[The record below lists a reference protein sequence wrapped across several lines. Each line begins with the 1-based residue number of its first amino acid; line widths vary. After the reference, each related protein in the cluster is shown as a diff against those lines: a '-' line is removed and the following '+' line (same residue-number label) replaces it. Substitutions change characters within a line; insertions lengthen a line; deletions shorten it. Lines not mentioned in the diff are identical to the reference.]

1 MLCRS
6 AVRAGRVGLLAI
18 GLLGFSAPGLAAE
31 VKITDAARKHF
42 NAGVA
47 LLKDPDGARYEE
59 AYGEFKVAYQA
70 SPSWKILGNLGIT
83 AMKLERDGEA
93 IEAFSRYLEEGG
105 KNIDA
110 GERADIERDLST
122 LRASAVNVLLTTTP
136 AEVAVTDER
145 TPSQGSPVRN
155 RYQSQGGSLRL
166 QIRPGH
172 HVMTATL
179 DGKPTLRFEFDAQP
193 GGSEQHE
200 FNFDAAAAMPVAA
213 PAPAPPVVAASPP
226 PAPAA
231 ARPVPAAVW
240 VGVAATG
247 LFAVGAS
254 VTGVM
259 ALGKNS
265 DYQAANGHDA
275 ARAKSLQSDTKT
287 LNLITDG
294 LIAASVVSAGVT
306 TFLYL
311 RRPARDEGG
320 VALRL
325 RPSFGLERA
334 HLSIEGAF
342 Q

>member
-6 AVRAGRVGLLAI
+6 AVRSCCAGLLAVGLL
-18 GLLGFSAPGLAAE
+18 GAPTRAFATE

-59 AYGEFKVAYQA
+59 AYAEFKVAYEA
-70 SPSWKILGNLGIT
+70 SPSWKILGNLGIA

-93 IEAFSRYLEEGG
+93 IEAFSRYLSEGG
-105 KNIDA
+105 KAIDA
-110 GERADIERDLST
+110 AERADIERDLST

-136 AEVAVTDER
+136 AEVAVADER

-172 HVMTATL
+172 HVMTASL
-179 DGKPTLRFEFDAQP
+179 EGKPPLRFEFDAQP
-193 GGSEQHE
+193 GATEQRD
-200 FNFDAAAAMPVAA
+200 FNFEAASPPVSAT
-213 PAPAPPVVAASPP
+213 PEPTPVVPVSPPAPPVAT
-226 PAPAA
+226 
-231 ARPVPAAVW
+231 RPVPAAVW

-259 ALGKNS
+259 ALAKNS
-265 DYQAANGHDA
+265 DYEAANGHDA

-287 LNLITDG
+287 LNLVTDV
-294 LIAASVVSAGVT
+294 LVAAAVVSAGVT
-306 TFLYL
+306 TFMYVK
-311 RRPARDEGG
+311 RPTRDEAGL
-320 VALRL
+320 AIRL
-325 RPSFGLERA
+325 RPSIALGA
-334 HLSIEGAF
+334 ADLSIEGAF
-342 Q
+342 

>member
-1 MLCRS
+1 MLRRS
-6 AVRAGRVGLLAI
+6 VVRFCWVGLMAVGGTSLPSPAR
-18 GLLGFSAPGLAAE
+18 AAE

-47 LLKDPDGARYEE
+47 LLRDPDGARYEE
-59 AYGEFKVAYQA
+59 AYAEFKVAYQA

-110 GERADIERDLST
+110 GERADIERDLAT
-122 LRASAVNVLLTTTP
+122 LRASAVTVLLTTTP
-136 AEVAVTDER
+136 AEISVSDER

-172 HVMTATL
+172 HLMTATL
-179 DGKPTLRFEFDAQP
+179 DEKPPLRFEFDAQP
-193 GGSEQHE
+193 GGNEQHD
-200 FNFDAAAAMPVAA
+200 FNFDTVV
-213 PAPAPPVVAASPP
+213 PPPTATPL

-231 ARPVPAAVW
+231 PPISAPSPRSARPVPTAVW

-247 LFAVGAS
+247 VFAVAAG

-275 ARAKSLQSDTKT
+275 ARAKTLQSETKT
-287 LNLITDG
+287 LNLVTDVLLG
-294 LIAASVVSAGVT
+294 ATLVSAGVT
-306 TFLYL
+306 TVLYVK
-311 RRPARDEGG
+311 RPEHEETGLS
-320 VALRL
+320 LRL
-325 RPSFGLERA
+325 RPSWALDRA
-334 HLSIEGAF
+334 NLSLEGAF
-342 Q
+342 